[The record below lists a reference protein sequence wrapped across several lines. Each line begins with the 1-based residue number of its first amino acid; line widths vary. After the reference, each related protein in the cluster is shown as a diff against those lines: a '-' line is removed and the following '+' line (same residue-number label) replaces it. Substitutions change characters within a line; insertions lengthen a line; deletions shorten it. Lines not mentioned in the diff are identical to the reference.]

1 MDKMRNFKK
10 TYHIN
15 AEPSDIYAA
24 LTNPY
29 TIELWSGHP
38 AVMVT
43 KPGEEFNMWDGDIC
57 GKIIDL
63 VPDRKV
69 VQEWYFG
76 DREVQSVVTI
86 SIAGSGENSTVNVEH
101 TNIPFEDYENIVEG
115 WNEYYMGA
123 IKRFYNPNF

>member
-1 MDKMRNFKK
+1 MRNFKK
-10 TYHIN
+10 TFHIN

-29 TIELWSGHP
+29 TIELWSGYP
-38 AVMVT
+38 AVMVA

-63 VPDRKV
+63 EPDRRV

-76 DREVQSVVTI
+76 DRDVESRVTI
-86 SIAGSGENSTVNVEH
+86 TITGNGGGSYVTVEH
-101 TNIPFEDYENIVEG
+101 TNIPVTDYDNIAEG